1 MKTMTKM
8 IAGAFTAAA
17 IFIGTN
23 VNAQTT
29 PANTIRFGVG
39 LEVGA
44 PTGNA
49 HDVSNFELGG
59 TARLQ
64 YGVSNDLAL
73 TLTSGY
79 YNFFGKTV
87 SSSVTTPTGT
97 STVSFKGRSLGMIP
111 VKAGIKAF
119 VGSGFYFSGEVGA
132 GFEVHPIVE
141 GGQKDTK
148 LILSPGVG
156 YATKSWD
163 VGVRYEN
170 YSGQSNN
177 YGLVGLRLAYG
188 FGL

>member
-8 IAGAFTAAA
+8 IASAFTAVAL
-17 IFIGTN
+17 FIGTN
-23 VNAQTT
+23 VKAQTT
-29 PANTIRFGVG
+29 PANAIRFGIG
-39 LEVGA
+39 LETGI

-49 HDVSNFELGG
+49 HDISKFELGG

-79 YNFFGKTV
+79 YNFFGKTYT
-87 SSSVTTPTGT
+87 SSFSNNT
-97 STVSFKGRSLGMIP
+97 STTTVTVKGRSLGVIP

-119 VGSGFYFSGEVGA
+119 VGDGFYLAGEVGA
-132 GFEVHPIVE
+132 GFEVHEPVAGSE
-141 GGQKDTK
+141 KNTK
-148 LILSPGVG
+148 LILAPGIG

-163 VGVRYEN
+163 IGVRYEN
-170 YSGQSNN
+170 FSGQSNN